1 MIFLPYTVKII
12 SMKNEKDITVGVLAH
27 VDAGKTT
34 LTEAMLYTSGKIKK
48 LGRVDHRDSYLDT
61 HWLERERGITIF
73 SKQAVFE
80 HGGRTFTLLDTPGHV
95 DFSAETERTLSVL
108 DCAIL
113 VVSGTDGVQAHT
125 ETLWALLRR
134 YNVPCFVFVTKMDLA
149 NADGA
154 AIMTNLTARLGE
166 TCADFTLPEPE
177 RDEAIALTGERAMDV
192 YARSGMFADADIA
205 ALIAARE
212 LTPCFFG
219 SGLKL
224 DGVDALLDAVARYIP
239 PREWRG
245 TFAAQVYKIAHDAQG
260 KRVTFMKLTGGEIS
274 VRSSIIYKGAD
285 GARHDEKIT
294 QLRIYSGMK
303 YETVDTVHAGQVC
316 AALGL
321 TETYPGEGLG
331 AQQDSATAAMEG
343 VMSYRVILPAGTD
356 ARVALPKLMLLQ
368 EEDPQLHIVWNAAAR
383 SISVQLMGKVQSE
396 VFRSL
401 VKERFDLD
409 VGLDAGHI
417 MYRETIADRVEGVG
431 HFEPLRHY
439 AEVHLLMEPL
449 PRGSGIVVD
458 SAVGEDELD
467 GNWQRLILTH
477 ILEKPH
483 IGVLTGAP
491 ITDIK
496 ITLAA
501 GRAHL
506 KHTEGGDFRQA
517 TYRAIRQGLM
527 QAESVLLEPYYAFTL
542 VVPPEQLGRA
552 ISDLRLMNA
561 EFSSPEDDGGY
572 TRITG
577 AAPVSAMNGYMEELV
592 AYTHG
597 RGRLSLKLDSYR
609 PCKNQR
615 AVVEAIGYDPLADT
629 DNTPDSVFC
638 AHGAGFNVRWDEVKN
653 YMHLDSVLAARRAES
668 AVPAAVRRAVSI
680 DERELEAIMEREFG
694 PIKRPTYNLSR
705 VNAAPVA
712 QVNTAPRKRY
722 VIVDGYNLIFAWDAL
737 KALAA
742 DSMDLA
748 RTRLADILSSY
759 AGYTKNETV
768 LVFDAY
774 RTPDGGAARGEYH
787 NIRVAYTDMGET
799 ADMYIERLANEIGKN
814 YDVRVVTNDSL
825 IRLSALRSGVLRCSS
840 KEFIAELEWTS
851 ARIAE
856 ILDATNKNAH
866 TTRLEDGKR

>member
-1 MIFLPYTVKII
+1 
-12 SMKNEKDITVGVLAH
+12 MKNERDITVGVLAH

-34 LTEAMLYTSGKIKK
+34 LTEALLYLSGKIKK
-48 LGRVDHRDSYLDT
+48 LGRVDRRDSYLDT

-80 HGGRTFTLLDTPGHV
+80 HGGRTVTLLDTPGHV
-95 DFSAETERTLSVL
+95 DFTAETERTLSVL
-108 DCAIL
+108 DCAVL

-149 NADGA
+149 NADRT
-154 AIMTNLTARLGE
+154 AIMAGLSARLGE
-166 TCADFTLPEPE
+166 QCADFTLQPAA
-177 RDEAIALTGERAMDV
+177 RDEAVALTGERAMDI
-192 YARSGMFADADIA
+192 YARDGAFGDADIA

-212 LTPCFFG
+212 LVPCFFG
-219 SGLKL
+219 SGLRL
-224 DGVDALLDAVARYIP
+224 DGVEALLDALVRYNP
-239 PREWRG
+239 PHEWG
-245 TFAAQVYKIAHDAQG
+245 GGFAAQVYKIARDAQG
-260 KRVTFMKLTGGEIS
+260 RRMTFMKLTGGEIS
-274 VRSSIIYKGAD
+274 VRSTIIYNGAD
-285 GARHDEKIT
+285 GARHEEKLT

-303 YETVDTVHAGQVC
+303 YDTVETVRAGQVC

-331 AQQDSATAAMEG
+331 AQADSAAAASEG
-343 VMSYRVILPAGTD
+343 VMSYRVILPAGAD
-356 ARVALPKLMLLQ
+356 ARTVLPRLMLLQ
-368 EEDPQLHIVWNAAAR
+368 EEDPTLHIVWEPTTR
-383 SISVQLMGKVQSE
+383 SISVQLMGKVQTE
-396 VFRSL
+396 VFQSL

-409 VGLDAGHI
+409 VRLDTGHI
-417 MYRETIADRVEGVG
+417 IYRETIADKVEGVG

-439 AEVHLLMEPL
+439 AEVHLVLEPL

-458 SAVGEDELD
+458 SAVSEDELD
-467 GNWQRLILTH
+467 GNWQRLILSH

-483 IGVLTGAP
+483 KGVLIGAP
-491 ITDIK
+491 ITDMK

-501 GRAHL
+501 GRAHI

-542 VVPPEQLGRA
+542 AVPPEQLGRA
-552 ISDLRLMNA
+552 ISDLRTMNA
-561 EFSSPEDDGGY
+561 EFSAPEDDGGFM
-572 TRITG
+572 RVTG
-577 AAPVSAMNGYMEELV
+577 AASVGAMNGYMAELV

-597 RGRLSLKLDSYR
+597 RGRLSLRLDSYR
-609 PCKNQR
+609 PCKNSR
-615 AVVEAIGYDPLADT
+615 AVIDAVGYDPLADT

-638 AHGAGFNVRWDEVKN
+638 AHGAGFNVRWDEVKG
-653 YMHLDSVLAARRAES
+653 YMHLDSVLATRKEEANT
-668 AVPAAVRRAVSI
+668 VPAAVRRAVSI

-694 PIKRPTYNLSR
+694 PIKRPMYTASR
-705 VNAAPVA
+705 VNAAPPA
-712 QVNTAPRKRY
+712 QVNAAPRKQY
-722 VIVDGYNLIFAWDAL
+722 VIIDGYNLIFAWDEL

-748 RTRLADILSSY
+748 RTRLADMLSSY

-774 RTPDGGAARGEYH
+774 RTPSGSAARGEYH

-799 ADMYIERLANEIGKN
+799 ADMYIERIANEIGKN
-814 YDVRVVTNDSL
+814 YDVRIVTNDSL

-840 KEFIAELEWTS
+840 KEFIAELEWTM